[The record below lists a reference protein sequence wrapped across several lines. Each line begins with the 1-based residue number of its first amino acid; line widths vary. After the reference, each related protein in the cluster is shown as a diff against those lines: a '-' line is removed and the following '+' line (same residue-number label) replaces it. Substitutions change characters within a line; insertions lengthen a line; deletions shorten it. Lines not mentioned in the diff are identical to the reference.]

1 VSLIHTLARDWQAH
15 GEEVIKRAR
24 EENGAAYFKGMLRL
38 LPKDVSI
45 ETQSEQISSGGL
57 PETRALLERI
67 ARARKR
73 NPPRLRCMAELA
85 CDRLTAAPEE
95 PWQEID
101 VNGDLAN
108 LESNAVSVKALRQV
122 AMTLEAMPTPL

>member
-1 VSLIHTLARDWQAH
+1 MNTKAAMANYEHQGFKLRVRQRLENWHCRACKPTMPLEATSLTFCPCHKART
-15 GEEVIKRAR
+15 
-24 EENGAAYFKGMLRL
+24 RL
-38 LPKDVSI
+38 V
-45 ETQSEQISSGGL
+45 
-57 PETRALLERI
+57 
-67 ARARKR
+67 R